1 MEQKNLSIGLI
12 MRPTNK
18 SMKRLSLYLFLILFT
33 LPTPSQANDIRDF
46 QIEGMS
52 IGDSLL
58 DFMSKSYID
67 GDTIFLYKNNEYVQ
81 IGASYKK
88 NYTLR
93 VDSNTYDDLS
103 IVLKTND
110 DSYKIFLIGGR
121 IFCKDINVCKSK
133 KNEIESELKNLFG
146 KIAKINKKDKKH
158 AADPTGNSKT
168 FNTYFNFNSGDYIAV
183 SVYDWNKT
191 FKDEGRTFP
200 DNLKVSII
208 SSEFENFLTN
218 VQYK

>member
-1 MEQKNLSIGLI
+1 MFVIRVFIAAIILI
-12 MRPTNK
+12 F
-18 SMKRLSLYLFLILFT
+18 SFQS
-33 LPTPSQANDIRDF
+33 PSQADDIRDF
-46 QIEGMS
+46 QIEGIS

-58 DFMSKSYID
+58 DYFDKELIETEKYNKRSIM
-67 GDTIFLYKNNEYVQ
+67 YKNNEYVQ

-146 KIAKINKKDKKH
+146 KITKINKKDKKH
-158 AADPTGNSKT
+158 TADPTGNSKT

>member
-1 MEQKNLSIGLI
+1 MFVMRVFIAAIILI
-12 MRPTNK
+12 F
-18 SMKRLSLYLFLILFT
+18 SFQSLVK
-33 LPTPSQANDIRDF
+33 ADDIRDF
-46 QIEGMS
+46 QIEGIS

-58 DFMSKSYID
+58 DYFDKELIETEKYNKRSIM
-67 GDTIFLYKNNEYVQ
+67 YKNNEYVQ

-93 VDSNTYDDLS
+93 VDPNTYDDLS

>member
-1 MEQKNLSIGLI
+1 
-12 MRPTNK
+12 
-18 SMKRLSLYLFLILFT
+18 MKRLLLILILTMSFQSWT
-33 LPTPSQANDIRDF
+33 KADDISDF
-46 QIEGMS
+46 EIEGIS

-58 DFMSKSYID
+58 DYFDKELIETEKYNKRSIM
-67 GDTIFLYKNNEYVQ
+67 YKNNEYVQ

>member
-1 MEQKNLSIGLI
+1 
-12 MRPTNK
+12 
-18 SMKRLSLYLFLILFT
+18 MKKFLVILVLGLFLIV
-33 LPTPSQANDIRDF
+33 PSQANDIRDF
-46 QIEGMS
+46 QIEGIS

-58 DFMSKSYID
+58 DHFDKELIETEKYNKRSIM
-67 GDTIFLYKNNEYVQ
+67 YKNNEYVQ

>member
-1 MEQKNLSIGLI
+1 M
-12 MRPTNK
+12 
-18 SMKRLSLYLFLILFT
+18 MKKLLAILILIFT
-33 LPTPSQANDIRDF
+33 LPTPSQADDIRDF

-58 DFMSKSYID
+58 DYFDKELIETEKYNKHSIM
-67 GDTIFLYKNNEYVQ
+67 YKNNEYVQ

>member
-1 MEQKNLSIGLI
+1 
-12 MRPTNK
+12 
-18 SMKRLSLYLFLILFT
+18 MKKLCIYLFLVLFSFQ
-33 LPTPSQANDIRDF
+33 TPSQADDIRDF
-46 QIEGMS
+46 QIEGIS

-58 DFMSKSYID
+58 DYFDKELIETEKYNKHSIM
-67 GDTIFLYKNNEYVQ
+67 YKNNEYVQ

-146 KIAKINKKDKKH
+146 KITKINKKDKKH
-158 AADPTGNSKT
+158 TADPTGNSKT

>member
-1 MEQKNLSIGLI
+1 MKKLS
-12 MRPTNK
+12 T
-18 SMKRLSLYLFLILFT
+18 YLFLILFSFST
-33 LPTPSQANDIRDF
+33 SSFADDIRDF
-46 QIEGMS
+46 QIEGIS

-58 DFMSKSYID
+58 DYFDKELIETEKYNKHSIM
-67 GDTIFLYKNNEYVQ
+67 YKNNEYVQ